1 MLIVVTS
8 RKTMSWAMAAIAG
21 ISQRRVGLKVGLK
34 KDGVMLDALSA
45 PRPPEQIKRFGRA

>member
-21 ISQRRVGLKVGLK
+21 ISQRRVGRAPHTTCLSDRCVLPVEIGEMVGC
-34 KDGVMLDALSA
+34 A
-45 PRPPEQIKRFGRA
+45 